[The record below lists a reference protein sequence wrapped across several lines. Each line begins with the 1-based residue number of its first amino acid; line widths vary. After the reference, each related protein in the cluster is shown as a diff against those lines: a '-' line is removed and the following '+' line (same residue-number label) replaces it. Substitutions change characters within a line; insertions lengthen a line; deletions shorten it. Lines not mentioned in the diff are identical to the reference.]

1 MRHADGDVAEADV
14 GVTASE
20 HRARIAQDLAGHAL
34 VKR

>member
-1 MRHADGDVAEADV
+1 VD
-14 GVTASE
+14 VTARD

>member
-1 MRHADGDVAEADV
+1 MRHEDGDVAEGVVD
-14 GVTASE
+14 VTARD